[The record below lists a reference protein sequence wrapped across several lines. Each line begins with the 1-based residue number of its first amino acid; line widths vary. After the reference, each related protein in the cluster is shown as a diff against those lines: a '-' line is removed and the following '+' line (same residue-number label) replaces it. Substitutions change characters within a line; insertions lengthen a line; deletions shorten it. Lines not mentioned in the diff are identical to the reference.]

1 MTPAKRSRDE
11 RLGYFVRR
19 LQVHAAKE
27 EHGHVER
34 LLDDPSVNVL
44 CAVVLCVQKGDF
56 DRAARILAAYEA
68 GPDEM
73 ITLDTPLCDSPL
85 GIRTANLLADGLG
98 AVTFGDLR
106 GVTEAKLRGV
116 PNIGEKLAES
126 VKVLLAEA
134 VRNS

>member
-19 LQVHAAKE
+19 LQVHAAKG
-27 EHGHVER
+27 EHAFNEHLV
-34 LLDDPSVNVL
+34 DDPS
-44 CAVVLCVQKGDF
+44 AVVFC
-56 DRAARILAAYEA
+56 AAVLHYQAGRHDAAAKLLASYEA

-85 GIRTANLLADGLG
+85 GIRTANLLTDGLG

-126 VKVLLAEA
+126 VKALLAEA